1 MKPPSR
7 FFPGPAAFAFWKVPL
22 KMIHWSGMAKSVF
35 SHEMELTC
43 TDQIGLKNFQKCR
56 FQAMSVQGIHWVCP
70 PGVLASLGR
79 FPKWANTLA
88 DHSKNRKCHLGTV
101 HWSKIYPRV
110 FSRSKDVSILQ
121 TLQRDPTSTGHWLR
135 LLEVLSLKRDLD
147 LSTLSLLAV
156 LRPLPCELCKAMYHH
171 VKVWKQLQL
180 LYLSKGHC
188 SLRKDCLIL
197 ELPDCVSGERLQG
210 RISQVLE
217 CGWVSW
223 SLVTKY
229 SQVNLVLKISGQEK
243 MPLVEVPKTM
253 PPYIATN
260 PGHWSIWL
268 LGEQYPKFFA
278 KRWYRFGVPW
288 CVAYIVCIE
297 YEYSTCFCM

>member
-1 MKPPSR
+1 MKPPILFFQVLPHLPFGR
-7 FFPGPAAFAFWKVPL
+7 FLWRWSTDQAWL
-22 KMIHWSGMAKSVF
+22 KCF
-35 SHEMELTC
+35 LTRCTNWQC

-79 FPKWANTLA
+79 SPKWANTLA
-88 DHSKNRKCHLGTV
+88 DSKNRKCHLGTV

-121 TLQRDPTSTGHWLR
+121 TLQRDLTSTGHWLR

-171 VKVWKQLQL
+171 VKVWKHVHL

-197 ELPDCVSGERLQG
+197 DLPDCVSGERLQG

-278 KRWYRFGVPW
+278 KR
-288 CVAYIVCIE
+288 
-297 YEYSTCFCM
+297 

>member
-1 MKPPSR
+1 MLVGYQCCKKPWNLQAVFFQVLPHLPFGR
-7 FFPGPAAFAFWKVPL
+7 FLWR
-22 KMIHWSGMAKSVF
+22 WSTDQAWLISCF
-35 SHEMELTC
+35 LTRWNWSC
-43 TDQIGLKNFQKCR
+43 TDQIGLKNFQKFSGHVSAR
-56 FQAMSVQGIHWVCP
+56 DPLSMSTWGACVTGSAP
-70 PGVLASLGR
+70 R
-79 FPKWANTLA
+79 ANTLA

-171 VKVWKQLQL
+171 VKVWKHVQL

-217 CGWVSW
+217 CGWVSR
-223 SLVTKY
+223 SLGT
-229 SQVNLVLKISGQEK
+229 
-243 MPLVEVPKTM
+243 
-253 PPYIATN
+253 
-260 PGHWSIWL
+260 
-268 LGEQYPKFFA
+268 
-278 KRWYRFGVPW
+278 
-288 CVAYIVCIE
+288 
-297 YEYSTCFCM
+297 

>member
-1 MKPPSR
+1 MKPPSL
-7 FFPGPAAFAFWKVPL
+7 FFSGPAAFAFWKVPL

-35 SHEMELTC
+35 SHEMELIMYWPDRPEEFPVLRPC
-43 TDQIGLKNFQKCR
+43 QCKGSIEYVHLGCLR
-56 FQAMSVQGIHWVCP
+56 HWV
-70 PGVLASLGR
+70 SS
-79 FPKWANTLA
+79 PKWANTLA
-88 DHSKNRKCHLGTV
+88 DSKNRKCHLGTV
-101 HWSKIYPRV
+101 HCSKIYPRV

-217 CGWVSW
+217 CGWVSR
-223 SLVTKY
+223 S
-229 SQVNLVLKISGQEK
+229 
-243 MPLVEVPKTM
+243 
-253 PPYIATN
+253 
-260 PGHWSIWL
+260 PG
-268 LGEQYPKFFA
+268 
-278 KRWYRFGVPW
+278 
-288 CVAYIVCIE
+288 
-297 YEYSTCFCM
+297 T